1 MPYHLMG
8 LRVSLSAYMSIPRIF
23 RLAALVAPLLLLAGC
38 GGGGGGTP
46 PSSIGIRLVTDWTTS
61 AAGGPTGQSERVRVV
76 KPDGTI
82 FGETVIP
89 SAAGSTTTAIVGPTG
104 AYTVR
109 IDLFSGPNATGTATG
124 YLEST
129 SQSGSSALNV
139 SVGAVVSNVRFVP
152 SSVDLGIGDKI
163 HLGVT
168 GVAAGG
174 NYTFLAPGS
183 VAITSSGA
191 AASVTSDGTATG
203 VSSGTTTVTA
213 TSGGK
218 TGTAVIGVAKAG
230 VHKTKWTVMVYLN
243 ASNDLYPY
251 ALPNVNQMEKVAYN
265 PDVRFVVQWKES
277 ATLFGAKNVDFD
289 GTRRYLVKSDSSSS
303 LKSQLIET
311 LPAGTDMGDVQ
322 QLKQFVGWT
331 KENYPADRYALIVWN
346 HGNGWQR
353 GLRPTPPPTRAVS
366 YDFETGNTIDTWTLP
381 QALDGQHVDI
391 LSFDACLMQMLEVA
405 SDVKTGCDFIA
416 SSEENTPGPGYPYDR
431 IFKTF
436 ADNPNDTTRN
446 LTKAFVD
453 GHVNYPPYKDQT
465 VTQSVIDCTKVAG
478 VETAVD
484 SLAGALLANQVAL
497 KTVIPG
503 IRTSMSKYAL
513 PNDGRYYYDL
523 VDLAQHL
530 QASASVPAG
539 VKAAAADVITANNAA
554 VVWEGHT
561 ELDAFS
567 HGIAIDFSP
576 DTSLELALYG
586 NLNLAK
592 VTRWYEWLKV
602 AP

>member
-1 MPYHLMG
+1 MPN
-8 LRVSLSAYMSIPRIF
+8 PRNF

-38 GGGGGGTP
+38 GGGGGSTP
-46 PSSIGIRLVTDWTTS
+46 APSIGIRLVTDWTTS

-89 SAAGSTTTAIVGPTG
+89 SATGSTTTAIVGPTG

-129 SQSGSSALNV
+129 SQGGSSSFTVSPGAL
-139 SVGAVVSNVRFVP
+139 ATNVRFVP

-168 GVAAGG
+168 GVTASG
-174 NYTFLAPGS
+174 NYAFLAPGS
-183 VAITSSGA
+183 VVITSTGA
-191 AASVTSDGTATG
+191 AASITADGTATG

-213 TSGGK
+213 TSGAK
-218 TGTAVIGVAKAG
+218 VATALVGVAKAG

-265 PDVRFVVQWKES
+265 PDVRFVLQWKES

-289 GTRRYLVKSDSSSS
+289 GTRRYLVKSDTSSS
-303 LKSQLIET
+303 LKSQVVET
-311 LPAGTDMGDVQ
+311 LPSTDMGDVQ
-322 QLKQFVGWT
+322 KLREFVGWT

-353 GLRPTPPPTRAVS
+353 GLRLTPPPTRAVS
-366 YDFETGNTIDTWTLP
+366 YDFETGNTIDTWTLQ
-381 QALDGQHVDI
+381 QALEGQHVDI

-405 SDVKTGCDFIA
+405 SDVKTVCDYIA

-436 ADNPNDTTRN
+436 ADNPDDTTRN

-465 VTQSVIDCTKVAG
+465 VTQSVIDCTKVTG

-484 SLAGALLANQVAL
+484 GLAGALLANQASL
-497 KTVIPG
+497 HTVIPA

-513 PNDGRYYYDL
+513 VNDGRYYYDL

-530 QASASVPAG
+530 QANASVPTDVKSAAG
-539 VKAAAADVITANNAA
+539 NVITATNAA

-561 ELDAFS
+561 SLDAFS
-567 HGIAIDFSP
+567 HGLAIDFSP
-576 DTSLELALYG
+576 NTSLELALYG

-592 VTRWYEWLKV
+592 VTRWWDWLKV